1 MFASFFKDSR
11 HRKNNSTAVLSEV
24 LLSCLLQLALAG
36 RLALPLK
43 LLHTAAAASKFCV
56 ELLTSQQNLRISQG
70 NSPSFHNKAS
80 KLNMTCKT
88 YSERKKDVC
97 QPWNLKSCRD
107 AGFRLPVSIP
117 SKRVNFI
124 HKQDWKRSLRER
136 LKIQKY
142 CNYLYV
148 QQSVLRLMK
157 TGWFWELG

>member
-88 YSERKKDVC
+88 YSERKKRC
-97 QPWNLKSCRD
+97 MSTLKSEIMSRCRFQASCFD
-107 AGFRLPVSIP
+107 PF
-117 SKRVNFI
+117 
-124 HKQDWKRSLRER
+124 
-136 LKIQKY
+136 
-142 CNYLYV
+142 
-148 QQSVLRLMK
+148 K
-157 TGWFWELG
+157 TCEFYS